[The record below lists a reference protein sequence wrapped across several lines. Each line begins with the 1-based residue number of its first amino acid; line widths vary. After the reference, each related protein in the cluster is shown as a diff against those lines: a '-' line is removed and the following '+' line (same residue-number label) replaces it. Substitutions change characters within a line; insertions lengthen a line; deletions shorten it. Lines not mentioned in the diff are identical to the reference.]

1 MLRSRFSI
9 KSLERYFLILAAG
22 VVLPMSVLTGILL
35 LQSRA
40 AYVATSDAQR
50 AFSIVRATVSAME
63 KVSAERG
70 PMNAAL
76 GAPCP
81 VAQPLLDSLQ
91 AARDRSDAS
100 IARLLALYR
109 APLSPNSAK
118 EFTNVQRIRYALI
131 QARAQADALIAAP
144 RDTVSGYSVLMAVN
158 GMVALVPE
166 LQAAMA
172 DSVGVVMQNEAD
184 APSLLA
190 LALLA
195 SELREQ
201 AGLFGST
208 FTPAL
213 AKHRQLTEADEYRME
228 RVLGRI
234 DQLHALLEARI
245 ATRPDLR
252 ASLAYMDM
260 QRLYFGEGMRY
271 LEEIRDA
278 AALQPGG
285 AEITT
290 GELARTYVPLMASIT
305 QFRDQMLDSI
315 ERSMQQ
321 HRGEAIRLL
330 AITLVAATMLAA
342 ALMLSLGQFRRR
354 VIRPFVQATRIIG
367 AIANG
372 AATSSIPV
380 GQYRG
385 EVDGMFKAL
394 RVLEDNA
401 SARQRLERERD
412 RLIVDLAVMAET
424 DFLTGLLNRRAFEGR
439 LEQALDSWSGS
450 DAVLAFILFD
460 IDDFKGINDTYG
472 HASGDQALKVVADL
486 CRQTWRQTDVVARV
500 GGEEFAVLCHT
511 GTADQAVQAAE
522 RMRTRIAAARVP
534 AENGTTFALTASFGV
549 AYASWGN
556 AGAAD
561 SLFRHADELLY
572 RAKMAGKNR
581 VVPGESD

>member
-35 LQSRA
+35 LQSRH
-40 AYVATSDAQR
+40 AYVSTDEALR
-50 AFSIVRATVSAME
+50 AFSVVRATVIAME
-63 KVSAERG
+63 RVSAERG

-76 GAPCP
+76 GSPYP
-81 VAQPLLDSLQ
+81 VPAPLLDALQ
-91 AARDRSDAS
+91 AARDRSDTC
-100 IARLLALYR
+100 IAELLALHR
-109 APLSPNSAK
+109 APLHPDSAK
-118 EFTNVQRIRYALI
+118 AFTNLQRIRYALI
-131 QARAQADALIAAP
+131 QARTQADALIAAP
-144 RDTVSGYSVLMAVN
+144 RDTVSGYSVLTAVN

-172 DSVGVVMQNEAD
+172 DSVAVVMKNEAD
-184 APSLLA
+184 APGLLS

-195 SELREQ
+195 SDLREQ
-201 AGLFGST
+201 AGLLGST

-213 AKHRQLTEADEYRME
+213 AKRRQLTEADQYRIE
-228 RVLGRI
+228 RVLGRL
-234 DQLHALLEARI
+234 DQLHTLLQARI
-245 ATRPDLR
+245 ATRPELR
-252 ASLAYMDM
+252 ASMAYLDM

-271 LEEIRDA
+271 LQDVRDM

-285 AEITT
+285 TEITT
-290 GELARTYVPLMASIT
+290 GDLASTYVPLMASIT

-315 ERSMQQ
+315 EDSMRL
-321 HRGEAIRLL
+321 HRRDAIRLL
-330 AITLVAATMLAA
+330 IVTLVAAAMLAA
-342 ALMLSLGQFRRR
+342 ALLLSLGQFRRR

-372 AATSSIPV
+372 AATASIPV
-380 GQYRG
+380 GKYRG
-385 EVDGMFKAL
+385 EVDGMFRAL

-439 LEQALDSWSGS
+439 FEQALAQWRGS

-472 HASGDQALKVVADL
+472 HASGDQALKAVADL
-486 CRQTWRQTDVVARV
+486 CRQTWRQADVVARV

-522 RMRTRIAAARVP
+522 RMRMRIAQARVP
-534 AENGTTFALTASFGV
+534 AENGTVFALTASFGV
-549 AYASWGN
+549 AYVSWRN

-561 SLFRHADELLY
+561 TLFRHADELLY
-572 RAKMAGKNR
+572 RAKMGGKNR
-581 VVPGESD
+581 VVPGEVA